1 MWEKITAFFGLVL
14 AFIMAIFLGKS
25 QAQKKQ
31 AEKEVKQAEEQVK
44 KEAEYKAEA
53 HKIKEEIFK
62 ETENEKQKLNQGDN
76 TARFNSAIDMLR
88 KHT

>member
-1 MWEKITAFFGLVL
+1 MWNKLMEICGFVL
-14 AFIMAIFLGKS
+14 ACIMAIFLGKS
-25 QAQKKQ
+25 HSAKKQ
-31 AEKEVKQAEEQVK
+31 AEKEAKEANEQVK

-62 ETENEKQKLNQGDN
+62 EAESEKQKLNQGDN

-88 KHT
+88 KQS

>member
-1 MWEKITAFFGLVL
+1 MWEKISAFFGLIL

-25 QAQKKQ
+25 HSAKKQ
-31 AEKEVKQAEEQVK
+31 AEKEAKEANEQVK

-62 ETENEKQKLNQGDN
+62 ETESEKQKLNTGDN
-76 TARFNSAIDMLR
+76 TDRFNSAINILR
-88 KHT
+88 KQS

>member
-1 MWEKITAFFGLVL
+1 MWEKITAFFGLIL

-31 AEKEVKQAEEQVK
+31 AEKEAKQANEQIK

-53 HKIKEEIFK
+53 QKIKEEIFK
-62 ETENEKQKLNQGDN
+62 EAENEKQTLNTGDN
-76 TARFNSAIDMLR
+76 TDRFNAALNILR
-88 KHT
+88 KH